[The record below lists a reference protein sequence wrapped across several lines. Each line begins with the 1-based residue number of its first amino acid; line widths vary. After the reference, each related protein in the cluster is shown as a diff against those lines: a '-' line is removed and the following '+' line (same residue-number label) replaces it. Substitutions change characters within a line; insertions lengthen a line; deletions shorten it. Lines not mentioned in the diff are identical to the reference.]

1 MRLTIRSFHFPRI
14 SEYETKSLAWKITFF
29 AIISPPLLFNI
40 QPYIPFAA
48 FTRRCGCTG
57 LGRAEL
63 GWRGMI
69 SIGMTSIR
77 IHQAATPA
85 QPLCLDARARF
96 PAQAARVTE
105 FLRGALMCLCIW
117 PAHGPV
123 PVDTGVCA
131 L

>member
-1 MRLTIRSFHFPRI
+1 
-14 SEYETKSLAWKITFF
+14 
-29 AIISPPLLFNI
+29 
-40 QPYIPFAA
+40 
-48 FTRRCGCTG
+48 
-57 LGRAEL
+57 
-63 GWRGMI
+63 MI

-117 PAHGPV
+117 PAHAWAGARGHGCV
-123 PVDTGVCA
+123 RLVIRVNVRILNA
-131 L
+131 S

>member
-1 MRLTIRSFHFPRI
+1 
-14 SEYETKSLAWKITFF
+14 
-29 AIISPPLLFNI
+29 
-40 QPYIPFAA
+40 
-48 FTRRCGCTG
+48 
-57 LGRAEL
+57 
-63 GWRGMI
+63 MI

-117 PAHGPV
+117 PAHAWAGAR
-123 PVDTGVCA
+123 GHGCA
-131 L
+131 PCDSCKCQNSKCKLMDDRNGRA